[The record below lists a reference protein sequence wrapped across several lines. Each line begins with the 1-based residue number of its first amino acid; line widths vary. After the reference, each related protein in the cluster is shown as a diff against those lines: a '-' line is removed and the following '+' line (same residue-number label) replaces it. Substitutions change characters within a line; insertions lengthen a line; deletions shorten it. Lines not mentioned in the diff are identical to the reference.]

1 MVEQQP
7 SKLNTRVRFPS
18 PAPRLSMP
26 ARRHGSRNVPKTWVT
41 ALCPTGCREVAGFS
55 APGRVSQIRMHEAD
69 EPNALAQRELLADA
83 LGGVARVSNTGT
95 SKLKAK
101 ASAPRKKRRA
111 A

>member
-1 MVEQQP
+1 LQGFLLQVE
-7 SKLNTRVRFPS
+7 
-18 PAPRLSMP
+18 
-26 ARRHGSRNVPKTWVT
+26 
-41 ALCPTGCREVAGFS
+41 
-55 APGRVSQIRMHEAD
+55 VSQIGMHEAD
-69 EPNALAQRELLADA
+69 EPNALAQRELLAAA